1 MSFKTQ
7 LALKKQAEAKARQS
21 APRGSKGRTVPKD
34 YVPPPLIDE
43 FDLPLKAVRELNTLM
58 HQHHEITKQQS
69 ELKADKD
76 ALTEEIKKLC
86 ILYKIDFFQLE
97 GLQAKIFK
105 TRRTTISKELLLAAG
120 ISPVT
125 IIKATKVSSS
135 DSLKITEVGQTTEE
149 EDYEP

>member
-21 APRGSKGRTVPKD
+21 APRGRKGRTVPKD
-34 YVPPPLIDE
+34 YIPPPLIDE

-69 ELKADKD
+69 ELKADKE
-76 ALTEEIKKLC
+76 ALTEDIKKLC

-105 TRRTTISKELLLAAG
+105 TRRTTIDKGLLLALG
-120 ISPVT
+120 ISHIQ
-125 IIKATKVSSS
+125 IIKATKVSNSE
-135 DSLKITEVGQTTEE
+135 SLKITEVGKTEE